1 MEKAK
6 IVVIGA
12 GVVGLAVA
20 ASLSEKSQDVYVL
33 EKNKRFGQET
43 SGHNSGVIHSG
54 IHYRPKSLKAE
65 LCVKGNRMLYDI
77 CMKHDVPY
85 KKLGK
90 LTVAIEEEEI
100 EELEKLMRQGEAN
113 GVEDLKIIG
122 REEVKR
128 LEPKVEVEKALY
140 SPSTGI
146 VEPDEL
152 MNYFYAEIQKHNAL
166 FVPTTE
172 VTSIKKTGDDYE
184 IGGVSIDE
192 KFIIRAEAVV
202 NCAGLYSDKVASMT
216 GLNIDQL
223 GYRLHLCKGD
233 YFRLGGKPLVKMLV
247 YPVPKGPG
255 LGVHLTPDMTGG
267 VRLGP
272 NAYYVNDV
280 SYEVESNEKEFRTDV
295 ERFLPAVT
303 EREIRPDSAGVRP
316 KLEGPGDGFKD
327 FVIRHEADKGLFG
340 FINLVGI
347 ESPGLTAS
355 PAIAELVSRI
365 YDEEITKKK

>member
-20 ASLSEKSQDVYVL
+20 ARLSENNQDVYVL
-33 EKNKRFGQET
+33 EKNKKFGQET

-54 IHYRPKSLKAE
+54 IHYPPKSLKAE
-65 LCVKGNRMLYDI
+65 LCVKGNGMMYDI
-77 CMKHDVPY
+77 CQKYDIPY

-90 LTVAIEEEEI
+90 LTVAIEDEEI
-100 EELEKLMRQGEAN
+100 DELEKLMRQGEAN
-113 GVEDLKIIG
+113 GVEDLKMIE

-128 LEPKVEVEKALY
+128 LEPNVEVEKALY

-152 MNYFYAEIQKHNAL
+152 MNHFYTEIQKHNAM
-166 FVPTTE
+166 FVPVTE
-172 VTSIKKTGDDYE
+172 VTSIQKTGDDYE
-184 IGGVSIDE
+184 IGGVSTDE
-192 KFIIRAEAVV
+192 KFTIRAEAVI
-202 NCAGLYSDKVASMT
+202 NCAGLNSDKVASMT
-216 GLNIDQL
+216 GLDLDSL

-255 LGVHLTPDMTGG
+255 LGVHLTPDMAGG

-280 SYEVESNEKEFRTDV
+280 TYDVESSEEEFRGDV
-295 ERFLPAVT
+295 QRFLPSIA
-303 EREIRPDSAGVRP
+303 EREIRADSAGVRP
-316 KLEGPGDGFKD
+316 KLEGPGEGFRD
-327 FVIRHEADKGLFG
+327 FVIRHEADRGLFG
-340 FINLVGI
+340 LINLVGI

-355 PAIAELVSRI
+355 PAIAELVSRV
-365 YDEEITKKK
+365 YYEEIAK

>member
-20 ASLSEKSQDVYVL
+20 ARLSEKNQDVYVL
-33 EKNKRFGQET
+33 EKNERFGQET

-216 GLNIDQL
+216 GLN
-223 GYRLHLCKGD
+223 
-233 YFRLGGKPLVKMLV
+233 
-247 YPVPKGPG
+247 
-255 LGVHLTPDMTGG
+255 
-267 VRLGP
+267 
-272 NAYYVNDV
+272 
-280 SYEVESNEKEFRTDV
+280 
-295 ERFLPAVT
+295 
-303 EREIRPDSAGVRP
+303 
-316 KLEGPGDGFKD
+316 
-327 FVIRHEADKGLFG
+327 
-340 FINLVGI
+340 
-347 ESPGLTAS
+347 
-355 PAIAELVSRI
+355 
-365 YDEEITKKK
+365 